1 MDSTALFPIF
11 IPDKTRSNDSLGPVG
26 TGTKLHLSVPFLF
39 HEFSVMCPL
48 ICFLIV
54 SSNNYLKQKS

>member
-26 TGTKLHLSVPFLF
+26 TGTKLHLSVDKLMELGWTPRYNLVQMF
-39 HEFSVMCPL
+39 ERL
-48 ICFLIV
+48 IEWF
-54 SSNNYLKQKS
+54 KQA